1 MHVAVRNRHHAI
13 ASHLLAA
20 GALPN
25 LSMLNLRQVTLQ
37 TDLYCSYKY
46 VEITGYN
53 FDVAPK

>member
-25 LSMLNLRQVTLQ
+25 LSMQNLRQVTLQ

-46 VEITGYN
+46 VDITGYN
-53 FDVAPK
+53 LM